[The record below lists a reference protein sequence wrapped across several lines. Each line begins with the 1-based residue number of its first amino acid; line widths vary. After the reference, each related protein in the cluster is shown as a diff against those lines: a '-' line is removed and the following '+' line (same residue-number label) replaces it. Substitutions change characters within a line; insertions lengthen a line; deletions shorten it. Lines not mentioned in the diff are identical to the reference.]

1 MQSRLQ
7 KESFIFVLGDILTLY
22 ISLFLSLLLRYLQ
35 VPTSDVLASHS
46 VPFSVLFAF
55 SLLTFFVFGMYEK
68 QNLIEK
74 KKILPIIIQG
84 QIVNALF
91 AISFFYF
98 SPLTQITPKTNLFIY
113 LIVSVIF
120 LSLWRIFVAKNIFK
134 KQTSICLIGKGEDVL
149 FLKKDLEENH
159 RGFEIVEFID
169 LGQNSEYIDKKF
181 LELKNIKVGYIVL
194 DSKDPAIISYMPF
207 LYDLVFSG
215 VQFFEVS
222 DLYESLYNRVPLQIV
237 KHGWFLEH
245 VRSKP
250 HPLYDFF
257 KRTMDVIIALF
268 LMLVSSFAY
277 PLVFVLI
284 KLEDRGPLFYRD
296 IRIGKDNK
304 IITIFKFR
312 SMSVGVIP
320 ELGRKIETK
329 VGKFMRK
336 TRIDEIPQL
345 INILKGEL
353 SLIGPRPEQPRMVEE
368 YTINIPFYSVRHIIK
383 PGLSGWAQIYHDNHP
398 HHNLDIS
405 ATKEK
410 LSYDLYYLKNRSVI
424 LDLIISLKTIKTLL
438 STKGK

>member
-1 MQSRLQ
+1 M
-7 KESFIFVLGDILTLY
+7 FVVGDILTLG
-22 ISLFLSLLLRYLQ
+22 ISLFLSLILRYVQ
-35 VPTSDVLASHS
+35 VPNSDIVMLHI
-46 VPFSVLFAF
+46 VPFSILFIF

-74 KKILPIIIQG
+74 KKIFPIIIQS
-84 QIVNALF
+84 QIINALF
-91 AISFFYF
+91 AVTFFYF

-113 LIVSVIF
+113 LAVSVVF
-120 LSLWRIFVAKNIFK
+120 LSLWRIFVAKIFFK
-134 KQTSICLIGKGEDVL
+134 NKTLICLIGKGEDIL
-149 FLKKDLEENH
+149 SLKKDLEENI

-169 LGQNSEYIDKKF
+169 LAQNQENIDRKF
-181 LELKNIKVGYIVL
+181 LELKKIKLGYIVL
-194 DSKDPAIISYMPF
+194 DTKDPDITSYMPF
-207 LYDLVFSG
+207 LYDLVFTG

-222 DLYESLYNRVPLQIV
+222 DLYESLYNKVPLQIV

-245 VRSKP
+245 ARSKP
-250 HPLYDFF
+250 HPMYDFF
-257 KRTMDVIIALF
+257 KRTMDICIALS
-268 LMLVSSFAY
+268 LISVSFFVY
-277 PLVFVLI
+277 PLIFILI

-312 SMSVGVIP
+312 SMTVGVVP
-320 ELGRKIETK
+320 ELGRKIETR
-329 VGKFMRK
+329 VGRFIRK

-353 SLIGPRPEQPRMVEE
+353 SLIGPRPEQPRMVKE
-368 YTINIPFYSVRHIIK
+368 YSLSIPFYNVRHIIK

-398 HHNLDIS
+398 HHGLDIE

-438 STKGK
+438 LTKGK